1 MTPLLTTGKNSSG
14 ELDLSGV
21 EVGADRV
28 VGDAEALNWLAIHK
42 TLGYSAF
49 QLGVLERALELTAE
63 YARTREQFDRPIG
76 SFRISIVIKP
86 QHWSPVRIAG
96 DPIPPQMAAFPPQ
109 VTGLRPYQVRAVRH
123 GHRHGHG
130 EHADSPAGRAAQQ

>member
-1 MTPLLTTGKNSSG
+1 MPSCCPPKQTPAQRSSSSRRRSWRLGHGPATTGKNSSG

-21 EVGADRV
+21 EVGSTEWSATPRR
-28 VGDAEALNWLAIHK
+28 GWLAIHK

-76 SFRISIVIKP
+76 ASRPFRD
-86 QHWSPVRIAG
+86 WR
-96 DPIPPQMAAFPPQ
+96 
-109 VTGLRPYQVRAVRH
+109 R
-123 GHRHGHG
+123 
-130 EHADSPAGRAAQQ
+130 